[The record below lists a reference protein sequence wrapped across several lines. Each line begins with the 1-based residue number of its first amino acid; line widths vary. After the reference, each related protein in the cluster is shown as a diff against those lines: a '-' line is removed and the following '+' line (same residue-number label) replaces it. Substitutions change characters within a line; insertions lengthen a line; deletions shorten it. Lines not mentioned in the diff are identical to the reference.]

1 MKDTWTLLRRGVVND
16 LPTLEQFI
24 SAVQRCSKSRH
35 DSPSASLGPIPAFE
49 TCLTQASNEA
59 ILLHTIFLDL
69 VETVTNYPPV
79 K

>member
-1 MKDTWTLLRRGVVND
+1 MTYLHFSSLFQQFKDV
-16 LPTLEQFI
+16 P
-24 SAVQRCSKSRH
+24 SSKSRH

-49 TCLTQASNEA
+49 TRLTQASNEA

-69 VETVTNYPPV
+69 VETVTNYPLV